1 MAKCYPPNI
10 FEYTKSSAEKK
21 IFKIFEKNKH
31 TKNWIVL
38 HSLGLPP
45 GTSRD
50 KYRFGE
56 IDFVVLI
63 PDFGIICIE
72 AKSSRLKCE
81 DGVWTIFNRY
91 KGNYEKLTKS
101 PFQQAKDGMFKLN
114 EVIHKRLKDNHKIIW
129 EKISNR
135 SLGMHVMF
143 PECARPIL
151 PSDINRE
158 DLTCQDDFNS
168 DEEFIQRLIK
178 SVNLQLNNSKQFE
191 FKNKHFDQKLMIS
204 IKQILRPDF
213 QFIVKLSYLNQLVD
227 EAICSF
233 STEQQD
239 QLDNIEDNLDSNPKI
254 LFQGPPGTGKS
265 FLAIELYKRVS
276 LSHKVCFLYF
286 NKLIKTSVQF
296 KLENENMNN
305 ENCFIIHDLMRKIVG
320 QSSLEVDYKNSIEG
334 KNDSEVFDE
343 ILPRFAIAAIDEKYK
358 FDFIIVDEA
367 QDILSDLNL
376 EFINLLLKNT
386 FDESS
391 LVFFGDFE
399 NQNIYKRQSLKNY
412 NSFFDNFWKHT
423 LKKNYRNTVN
433 IGKYASAFGEY
444 NHLPFKLVTKSNLV
458 PEIQYFTNEDDFIFK
473 ISEIIKS
480 FDYELIKQGI
490 VFLSKFT
497 FPNSLLNKVNF
508 ADVNFDLTIL
518 TEKNIHSF
526 LYKKDQVYFST
537 LQGFKGLEAS
547 TIIYIDLDFS
557 DAQEN
562 LYHFIALT
570 RAKSN
575 LKILINEKF
584 RKKIQQI
591 YNRLV
596 LYDANDGKEL

>member
-21 IFKIFEKNKH
+21 IFKILEKNKH
-31 TKNWIVL
+31 AKNWIVL

-63 PDFGIICIE
+63 PEFGIICIE
-72 AKSSRLKCE
+72 AKSSHLKCE
-81 DGVWTIFNRY
+81 NGVWTIFNRY

-114 EVIHKRLKDNHKIIW
+114 EVIHERLQDNHKTIW

-143 PECARPIL
+143 PECSRPVL

-158 DLTCQDDFNS
+158 DLTCYDDFNS
-168 DEEFIQRLIK
+168 DEEFVQRLIK

-191 FKNKHFDQKLMIS
+191 FKNKHFDQKLMKS

-213 QFIVKLSYLNQLVD
+213 QFVVKLSYLNKLVD

-239 QLDNIEDNLDSNPKI
+239 YLDDIEDNLDSKPKI

-265 FLAIELYKRVS
+265 FLAIELFKRVS

-296 KLENENMNN
+296 KLENENMDNV
-305 ENCFIIHDLMRKIVG
+305 NCFTIHDLMRKIVG
-320 QSSLEVDYKNSIEG
+320 QSSLETDYKNSIEG
-334 KNDSEVFDE
+334 KNNKEVFDE
-343 ILPRFAIAAIDEKYK
+343 ILPRFAIAAIDDKHK
-358 FDFIIVDEA
+358 FDFIIIDEA

-376 EFINLLLKNT
+376 EFINSLLKNT
-386 FDESS
+386 FNESS

-412 NSFFDNFWKHT
+412 NSFFDKFWKRT

-433 IGKYASAFGEY
+433 IGKYAAAFGEY
-444 NHLPFKLVTKSNLV
+444 DYLPFKLVTKSNLE
-458 PEIQYFTNEDDFIFK
+458 PEIQYFSNEDDFILK
-473 ISEIIKS
+473 ISDIIKN

-497 FPNSLLNKVNF
+497 LPNSLLHKVNF

-547 TIIYIDLDFS
+547 TIIYVDVDFNDTEES
-557 DAQEN
+557 

-584 RKKIQQI
+584 RKKVQQI

-596 LYDANDGKEL
+596 EYDLDVRK

>member
-1 MAKCYPPNI
+1 MAKCYPANI

-21 IFKIFEKNKH
+21 IFKIFEKNKLS
-31 TKNWIVL
+31 KNWIIL

-63 PDFGIICIE
+63 PEFGIICIE
-72 AKSSRLKCE
+72 AKSSHLKCVN
-81 DGVWTIFNRY
+81 GVWTIFNRY

-114 EVIHKRLKDNHKIIW
+114 EVIHERLQDNSKTMW
-129 EKISNR
+129 GKISNR

-143 PECARPIL
+143 PECSMPIL

-158 DLTCQDDFNS
+158 DLTCYDDFNS

-178 SVNLQLNNSKQFE
+178 SVNLQLNNSKKFE
-191 FKNKHFDQKLMIS
+191 FKNKHFDQKLMNS

-213 QFIVKLSYLNQLVD
+213 QFVVKLSYLNQLVD
-227 EAICSF
+227 ESICSF
-233 STEQQD
+233 SKEQQD
-239 QLDNIEDNLDSNPKI
+239 YLDDIEDNLDSKPKI

-276 LSHKVCFLYF
+276 SNCKVCFLYF
-286 NKLIKTSVQF
+286 NKLIKTSVQL
-296 KLENENMNN
+296 KLENENINN
-305 ENCFIIHDLMRKIVG
+305 KNCFTIHDLMRKIVG
-320 QSSLEVDYKNSIEG
+320 QSSLESDYKNSIER
-334 KNDSEVFDE
+334 KKDSEVFDE
-343 ILPRFAIAAIDEKYK
+343 ILPRFAITAIDEKYK
-358 FDFIIVDEA
+358 YDFIIVDEA

-376 EFINLLLKNT
+376 EFINSLLKNT
-386 FDESS
+386 LDESS

-412 NSFFDNFWKHT
+412 NSFFDKFWKRT
-423 LKKNYRNTVN
+423 LKKNYRNTIN

-444 NHLPFKLVTKSNLV
+444 NYLPFKLITKSNLV
-458 PEIQYFTNEDDFIFK
+458 PEIKYFSNEDDFVLK
-473 ISEIIKS
+473 ISEIIKD
-480 FDYELIKQGI
+480 FDYELIKQGV

-497 FPNSLLNKVNF
+497 LSNSLLKKVNF

-518 TEKNIHSF
+518 TEKNINSF

-547 TIIYIDLDFS
+547 TIIYIDVDFDNTDES
-557 DAQEN
+557 

-575 LKILINEKF
+575 LKIFIDEKF
-584 RKKIQQI
+584 RKNLQQI

-596 LYDANDGKEL
+596 IYDLDDEK